1 MDSPPSSVYNLNRH
15 PAPDTTPAEEKPML
29 ESNAFV
35 IKERVKILSSS
46 NTYDILDAA
55 SGEPLGVA
63 QEKISGLVSVLR
75 WFISKHIM
83 PTRVEVREKPDD
95 SLLFSIRRGGYIF
108 RSRVEVLDAQGE
120 LVGYFKSKVFTISG
134 GFTIYDKADQH
145 FADIKGKLFGFNY
158 RFVSADGKVEM
169 GKVAKKLSAG
179 ALLKELFT
187 SADTYA
193 VEIDPELADNPMAK
207 MLLLAAALAI
217 DMIYKSESRTVD
229 IPGLGD

>member
-1 MDSPPSSVYNLNRH
+1 MDSAPSSVYNLNRH

-35 IKERVKILSSS
+35 IKERVKILSSR
-46 NTYDILDAA
+46 NTYDILDATT
-55 SGEPLGVA
+55 GEVLGIA
-63 QEKISGLVSVLR
+63 QEQISGLVGLLR

-95 SLLFSIRRGGYIF
+95 SLLFTIRRGGYIF
-108 RSRVEVLDAQGE
+108 TSRVEVLDAQGE

-134 GFTIYDKADQH
+134 GFTIYDKTDHH
-145 FADIKGKLFGFNY
+145 FANIKGKLFGFNY
-158 RFVSADGKVEM
+158 QFLSADGKVEM
-169 GKVAKKLSAG
+169 GKVVKKLSVG
-179 ALLKELFT
+179 ALVKELFT

-193 VEIDPELADNPMAK
+193 VEINPELVDNPLAK
-207 MLLLAAALAI
+207 MLVLAAALAI

-229 IPGLGD
+229 VPGLGD